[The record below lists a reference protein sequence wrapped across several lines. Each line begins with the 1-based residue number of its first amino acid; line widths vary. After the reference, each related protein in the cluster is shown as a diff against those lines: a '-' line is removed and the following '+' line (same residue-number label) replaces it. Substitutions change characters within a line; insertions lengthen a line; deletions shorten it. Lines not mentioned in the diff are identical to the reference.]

1 MIIDAHTHRYADE
14 VLSDPTAFAQKQGE
28 HHWLELTTPH
38 KKKSLQGWVS
48 GEKMIED
55 MENAG
60 VNKSVLLGWYWENPE
75 TCTLQNNWCADWIS
89 ENPNKFLGFVS
100 LHPEIS
106 NPLDELRKR
115 QDQGFV
121 GIGECHPWVQGASPK
136 NENWI
141 KCMEF
146 ASEERWPVTY
156 HVTEPVGHKYPGRT
170 PTPFEDFLWLAR
182 EFPDLKIIL
191 AHAGGLLPFYELNPK
206 IRPELKNVHYDLA
219 ACPLLYE
226 PSLYR
231 KLIEVVGP
239 KKILWGTDYPLRTF
253 PKTQKEPDFWS
264 FKSLVDQEAKLN
276 DSEREAIFGKN
287 LISLLPC

>member
-14 VLSDPTAFAQKQGE
+14 VLSDPTAFAKKLGE
-28 HHWLELTTPH
+28 YHWLALTTPH
-38 KKKSLQGWVS
+38 EKKSLQGWIS

-55 MENAG
+55 MQNAG

-75 TCTLQNNWCADWIS
+75 TCILQNNWYAEWIS
-89 ENPNKFLGFVS
+89 QNPNEFLGFVS

-106 NPLDELRKR
+106 NPLDELKKR
-115 QDQGFV
+115 RDQGFV
-121 GIGECHPWVQGASPK
+121 GIGECHPWVQGASLK
-136 NENWI
+136 NANWI
-141 KCMEF
+141 QCMEF
-146 ASEERWPVTY
+146 ASDTGWPVTY
-156 HVTEPVGHKYPGRT
+156 HTTEPVGHEYPGRI

-206 IRPELKNVHYDLA
+206 IRPELKNVYYDLA

-231 KLIEVVGP
+231 KLIEIVGP
-239 KKILWGTDYPLRTF
+239 KKILWGTDYPLRIF
-253 PKTQKEPDFWS
+253 PKTQREPDFS
-264 FKSLVDQEAKLN
+264 TFKDFVESEAKLN

-287 LISLLPC
+287 LLYLLPC